1 LTATT
6 TMKMHEILR
15 AAADWV
21 LPPKVERLMRRSA
34 ERLFA
39 GSLAAN
45 HALHNRH
52 AGEKRCFVIGS
63 GPSLKT
69 QDLSLLANEYTIA
82 ANSFYKHPDAP
93 KVGLKYLCIGDPHFM
108 SAEPRA
114 LDWHRTIEK
123 ALPTTTLLLNRVA
136 RPIVEQH
143 GLYRNQDVYYVEPSS
158 TPATKASEC
167 SLDFTRPL
175 NVGNSTGTLVMIPL
189 AMYLGFREIFLL
201 GFDANWL
208 ESFERSYHFYDTHE
222 HFPEFDSVAA
232 DTRDIKYE
240 DEVDSVKREF
250 EAHRLLA
257 ERSRQLGVRIWNA
270 TAGGRVDT
278 YPRTRY
284 EDLFTQ
290 RGTASSV

>member
-1 LTATT
+1 
-6 TMKMHEILR
+6 MKLHNVLR

-21 LPPKVERLMRRSA
+21 LPPRVERLMKRSA
-34 ERLFA
+34 ERLFT

-45 HALHNRH
+45 KALHNRH

-63 GPSLKT
+63 GPSLKA

-82 ANSFYKHPDAP
+82 ANSFYKHPDAA

-108 SAEPRA
+108 TAEPRA
-114 LDWHRTIEK
+114 IDWHRTIEK
-123 ALPTTTLLLNRVA
+123 SLPKTTFILNQVA

-143 GLYRNQDVYYVEPSS
+143 GLYHDQEVFYVAPSS
-158 TPATKASEC
+158 THAIEASEC
-167 SLDFTRPL
+167 ALDLTRPL

-208 ESFERSYHFYDTHE
+208 ESIERSYHFYDTHE

-232 DTRDIKYE
+232 DTRGYQYE
-240 DEVDSVKREF
+240 GEVENVRREF

-257 ERSRQLGVRIWNA
+257 ERSRQLGVKIWNA
-270 TAGGRVDT
+270 TGGGRVDT

-284 EDLFTQ
+284 EDLFK
-290 RGTASSV
+290 RPGTASSM